1 VSNCVCFKC
10 HNIQTVSCKVASKQ
24 GSNYIHTPICSS
36 LPVAA
41 FNMPRTITS
50 FNRAI
55 KQGSNFIHT
64 PICFSFHFAMFNRP
78 RTIIA
83 FNVAAKQ
90 GQTFCTHPAE
100 RGLSALLRSAC
111 HARSCPSIVQSSR
124 GQIVYIRPFA
134 SLSTLPCSTDHAPS
148 LPSML
153 QPSRVKLYLHTL
165 QKEFF
170 SMFSR
175 PRTIIAFNVA
185 AKQGQTLYTQ
195 PAERGLFH
203 VQQTTHHHCLQCCSQ
218 AGSNFMYT
226 PCGKRTFPVTAFNMP
241 RTIMSFNHAIK
252 QGIHFIHTP
261 ICFSFHID
269 THKHKRTN
277 THTQTQTQTYT
288 HKHTDTHTNTHTLTH
303 THTNTHTHTHTHT
316 TDHAR
321 PSGSSR
327 DWAQL
332 RAQSH

>member
-1 VSNCVCFKC
+1 VCPIACVSN
-10 HNIQTVSCKVASKQ
+10 A
-24 GSNYIHTPICSS
+24 
-36 LPVAA
+36 
-41 FNMPRTITS
+41 TIS
-50 FNRAI
+50 
-55 KQGSNFIHT
+55 
-64 PICFSFHFAMFNRP
+64 RP
-78 RTIIA
+78 
-83 FNVAAKQ
+83 FPAKLHPSR
-90 GQTFCTHPAE
+90 GQTTYIRPSAP
-100 RGLSALLRSAC
+100 LSPLLRSTC
-111 HARSCPSIVQSSR
+111 HARSRPSIVQSSR
-124 GQIVYIRPFA
+124 GQILYIRPSA

-148 LPSML
+148 LPLML
-153 QPSRVKLYLHTL
+153 QPSRVKLSVHTL
-165 QKEFF
+165 RKEDFLRCCVQHATHDHVLQ
-170 SMFSR
+170 SCNQ
-175 PRTIIAFNVA
+175 AGV
-185 AKQGQTLYTQ
+185 KLYTY
-195 PAERGLFH
+195 AHLLLFPLCH

-226 PCGKRTFPVTAFNMP
+226 PCGKRTFPVAAFNMP